1 MQWTFMGAGQNAA
14 TFSLGDLSSWNT
26 GNVTS
31 MDSMFKY
38 AGQSAQYHL
47 DLSGWDVSK
56 VTAYGGFA
64 YGTGTN
70 IINPNF

>member
-1 MQWTFMGAGQNAA
+1 
-14 TFSLGDLSSWNT
+14 
-26 GNVTS
+26 